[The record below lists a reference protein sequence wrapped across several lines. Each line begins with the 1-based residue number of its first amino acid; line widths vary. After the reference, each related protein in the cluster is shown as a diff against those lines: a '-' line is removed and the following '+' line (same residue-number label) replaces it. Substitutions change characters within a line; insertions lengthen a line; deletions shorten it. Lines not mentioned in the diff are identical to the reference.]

1 MGDEVVLQPTRHGAP
16 GMVRHTTE
24 LGLVPVEETS
34 AFRGLRRLIFASVAA
49 TAVLASGTGYLMAR
63 TVIAGA
69 VVANGVLVVETG
81 AKKVQSAIPGTVE
94 ELLVRE
100 DERVEAG
107 QPLLALD
114 RTVARSRLLFVE
126 TRLVQQKA
134 RLARLTAERDEL
146 QVIPFPE
153 TFDVSSLNTQAVRA
167 VLESETMQF
176 ELRRKEREGRQA
188 QLREQIAQEREAIEG
203 RNAQLKA
210 SSEAIALV
218 EKELSDLYPLFKKK
232 LIRSQR
238 LTEMQRELSELTG
251 LQGEM
256 KAAIASGRGRIAE
269 LELQVAQVG
278 QTLRASLTDDIATVH
293 QTIAELVQDQIA
305 TRDILARSVLHSP
318 QSGIVHDLA
327 LHTLGGVV
335 QPAEVLM
342 LIVPENDRLV
352 GEARIRPNDIDQIY
366 PGQEVTLQF
375 SAFDR
380 GTTPALTGKLS
391 SVSPDLSTDPQTG
404 AMYYTARVAIDP
416 GEMDKLGDLR
426 VVPGMPMELYI
437 RTTERTLLSYL
448 TKPLSDQMNR
458 ALR

>member
-1 MGDEVVLQPTRHGAP
+1 
-16 GMVRHTTE
+16 
-24 LGLVPVEETS
+24 
-34 AFRGLRRLIFASVAA
+34 
-49 TAVLASGTGYLMAR
+49 
-63 TVIAGA
+63 
-69 VVANGVLVVETG
+69 
-81 AKKVQSAIPGTVE
+81 
-94 ELLVRE
+94 
-100 DERVEAG
+100 
-107 QPLLALD
+107 
-114 RTVARSRLLFVE
+114 
-126 TRLVQQKA
+126 
-134 RLARLTAERDEL
+134 
-146 QVIPFPE
+146 
-153 TFDVSSLNTQAVRA
+153 
-167 VLESETMQF
+167 
-176 ELRRKEREGRQA
+176 
-188 QLREQIAQEREAIEG
+188 
-203 RNAQLKA
+203 
-210 SSEAIALV
+210 
-218 EKELSDLYPLFKKK
+218 
-232 LIRSQR
+232 
-238 LTEMQRELSELTG
+238 MQRELSELTG